1 MKISKGD
8 IFRHTSYR
16 IVRPLYSSSYGELL
30 EFIKSKKAVVNI
42 KNADNHCFKWLIT
55 VLTVE
60 KDLQRITKILK
71 A

>member
-1 MKISKGD
+1 MTSLD
-8 IFRHTSYR
+8 IHLTEY
-16 IVRPLYSSSYGELL
+16 RPLYSSSYGELL

-55 VLTVE
+55 RVLTVE